1 MADLD
6 RNRTRPWV
14 VMPLYYYPLDE
25 ATWKPLYD
33 AAASYPDVNFLVVVN
48 PNSGPGAAPLPG
60 KDYAREVPRLNAF
73 ANVHAVGYVRVDY
86 CRKPL
91 ADACAEIDRYARW
104 RRHPDAPPGLH
115 VEGIYVDETP
125 NHYSPDAARYLD
137 HLRRLVKASDG
148 LAGERSTV
156 VHNPGTPPEGELASF
171 GDPDLVCVC
180 EEPYHLFQGDGLQRR
195 LVDWAPEHERC
206 VYQISGVPQDELP
219 AAVRDLCRRGRYVF
233 ATDLVDD
240 FYESFGPSWPGFVAA
255 VSEAARH

>member
-1 MADLD
+1 MAD
-6 RNRTRPWV
+6 RTKPWV

-48 PNSGPGAAPLPG
+48 PNSGPGTEPLPG

-73 ANVHAVGYVRVDY
+73 PNVHAVGYVRVDY

-125 NHYSPDAARYLD
+125 NHHSPSAARYLD
-137 HLRRLVKASDG
+137 HVRRLVKASDG
-148 LAGERSTV
+148 LAGARSTV

-206 VYQISGVPQDELP
+206 VYQISGVPQDELA
-219 AAVRDLCRRGRYVF
+219 AAVQDLCRRGRYVF

-255 VSEAARH
+255 VSEAAPRG